1 MIILQTLINLK
12 SSISVFRLTVPYI
25 TVLIKHCHNV
35 CQGRPLL
42 LLALGARNLPMP
54 LISTFRLNI
63 RSKISV
69 MGYETLNVLL
79 PFTVESGF
87 SALET

>member
-1 MIILQTLINLK
+1 L
-12 SSISVFRLTVPYI
+12 FRLTIPYI
-25 TVLIKHCHNV
+25 IVLVKHGHNI

-42 LLALGARNLPMP
+42 LLAPGARNLPTP
-54 LISTFRLNI
+54 LISAFQLNI

-69 MGYETLNVLL
+69 LGYEALNVLL

-87 SALET
+87 SAIAT